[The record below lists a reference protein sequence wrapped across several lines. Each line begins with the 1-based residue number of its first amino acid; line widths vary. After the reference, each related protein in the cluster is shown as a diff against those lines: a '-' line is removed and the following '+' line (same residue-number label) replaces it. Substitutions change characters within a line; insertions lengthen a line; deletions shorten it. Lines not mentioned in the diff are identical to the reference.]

1 MDIQNQRKN
10 IIKFIKNDDLAEL
23 KKFINIYNID
33 LREINNIEFDL
44 LIFSIDEYASPKLIN
59 YIIQQCQYKTLNYTF
74 NTKNGYSTYNNNSFI
89 QNNEFISLKTPL
101 YTAIINKNFE
111 ISNLLIKNGANINY
125 GVFNENLGEM
135 DILSYLC
142 YVDTVTHGESL
153 DIENLKY
160 ILNNGFYIKGIA
172 KDMVNKLIFLIQ
184 MSKINIIEMIF
195 KYYIFD
201 NSFIINLLNNYIKNK
216 NGLSDIEL
224 QNIILKEKSKLVI
237 DEILYQIAIREEN
250 YEAIKIFL
258 DYDSSQQTTLINRIV
273 KYNIL
278 EKSVST
284 NNFTLI
290 EKILNCKNYI
300 IPTNLIENIIINE
313 CKHNNIKKVEIFIK
327 NLKSDILNTI
337 DFKKI
342 LYELSHHFSYC
353 YNEPV
358 MKILIEV
365 LLNISFDDFNNIGTV
380 FLKNYDSQY
389 LNLILNI
396 LLEIG
401 NLNLVQCFIENL
413 EIKLK
418 IDVNVKDIVGT
429 YPIFVAVHTNKIEI
443 FEYLIKKGTKYYIKV
458 KNDTSTT
465 LLSTAINSYNYMVV
479 KYLLNTDILYM
490 EDVNYNNYHPLIK
503 AIYQNQ
509 SDRVK
514 ALLSS
519 ESLNEINK
527 DSTKFV
533 ICHFTPLI
541 LSYLLNNKEIFEILI
556 KFFDINELDSF
567 GYNLLYYA
575 ILKEDIKMINY
586 LINNGIDINFM
597 KSRSKGRY
605 HSALDISILIKNKEI
620 FNILINNEKILLNI
634 PNKLGEIPLITI
646 LKYNDCNIIFKKE
659 IIEQL
664 LLKGANIN
672 LTFKHKNSPLIYSIQ
687 EKSLILTELLIQN
700 GATINF
706 IDDYGD
712 TPLIYAVKENSYPIV
727 KLLIE
732 NNANVNYTDEQG
744 YTPLFYAVR
753 SDSISLVKLL
763 IENGADI
770 NNRKS
775 IPIIESAFL
784 NNSLSM
790 IQLIMENGFDFTIT
804 YKIESILISYFNK
817 GK

>member
-1 MDIQNQRKN
+1 
-10 IIKFIKNDDLAEL
+10 
-23 KKFINIYNID
+23 
-33 LREINNIEFDL
+33 
-44 LIFSIDEYASPKLIN
+44 
-59 YIIQQCQYKTLNYTF
+59 
-74 NTKNGYSTYNNNSFI
+74 
-89 QNNEFISLKTPL
+89 
-101 YTAIINKNFE
+101 
-111 ISNLLIKNGANINY
+111 
-125 GVFNENLGEM
+125 
-135 DILSYLC
+135 
-142 YVDTVTHGESL
+142 
-153 DIENLKY
+153 
-160 ILNNGFYIKGIA
+160 
-172 KDMVNKLIFLIQ
+172 
-184 MSKINIIEMIF
+184 
-195 KYYIFD
+195 
-201 NSFIINLLNNYIKNK
+201 
-216 NGLSDIEL
+216 
-224 QNIILKEKSKLVI
+224 
-237 DEILYQIAIREEN
+237 
-250 YEAIKIFL
+250 
-258 DYDSSQQTTLINRIV
+258 
-273 KYNIL
+273 
-278 EKSVST
+278 
-284 NNFTLI
+284 
-290 EKILNCKNYI
+290 
-300 IPTNLIENIIINE
+300 
-313 CKHNNIKKVEIFIK
+313 
-327 NLKSDILNTI
+327 
-337 DFKKI
+337 
-342 LYELSHHFSYC
+342 
-353 YNEPV
+353 
-358 MKILIEV
+358 
-365 LLNISFDDFNNIGTV
+365 
-380 FLKNYDSQY
+380 
-389 LNLILNI
+389 
-396 LLEIG
+396 
-401 NLNLVQCFIENL
+401 
-413 EIKLK
+413 
-418 IDVNVKDIVGT
+418 
-429 YPIFVAVHTNKIEI
+429 
-443 FEYLIKKGTKYYIKV
+443 
-458 KNDTSTT
+458 
-465 LLSTAINSYNYMVV
+465 MVV

-817 GK
+817 VIKMNSDKEKNNMKSIFGFLSKYYLNIFTGKVIKEIIKYNKLIFLKILLDHNLDINIKDENGNTPLANAIKVKKREIVDYLIYKGASIDCINNDGVNIYDICLKYSNDYIGRIIFYKIK